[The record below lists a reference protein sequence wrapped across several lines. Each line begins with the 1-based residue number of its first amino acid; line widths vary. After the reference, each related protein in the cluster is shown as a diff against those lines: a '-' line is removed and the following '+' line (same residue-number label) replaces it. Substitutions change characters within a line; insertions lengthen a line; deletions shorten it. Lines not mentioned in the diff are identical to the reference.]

1 MANVGYNGLNTRGAN
16 NVVIPFSRL
25 SGSVDSFPI
34 RHQRLYN
41 GLSSGMKALSNK
53 SFERRLM
60 AVLVDN
66 PLYTLGEYDGLG
78 VCALLS
84 NDRINKK

>member
-1 MANVGYNGLNTRGAN
+1 MSANLIMANVGCNGLNTRGAN

-34 RHQRLYN
+34 RHQRLHN
-41 GLSSGMKALSNK
+41 GLSSGMKALSNE
-53 SFERRLM
+53 SFERRLK

-66 PLYTLGEYDGLG
+66 PLYWMSTMVWG
-78 VCALLS
+78 VCPLVQ
-84 NDRINKK
+84 

>member
-1 MANVGYNGLNTRGAN
+1 MANVGCNGLNTRGAN
-16 NVVIPFSRL
+16 NVVISFSRL

-41 GLSSGMKALSNK
+41 GLSSGMKALSNE
-53 SFERRLM
+53 SFERQCWLTIHC
-60 AVLVDN
+60 L
-66 PLYTLGEYDGLG
+66 GLG

-84 NDRINKK
+84 NDNNSKK